1 MAKPIGIIRTFVQ
14 HPNAANL
21 LMMVMILIGL
31 FSAFQLNRQVFPT
44 FGLDAVSIN
53 ILWPGASAEDVDRNI
68 LEVIEPEIRFVDGV
82 KEINGFAMESGGG
95 FFIRFNEG
103 TNMARAFSDLE
114 NGVRR
119 VEGQLPQDIE
129 RPVINQV
136 ELMEPVSRVAL
147 SGPFSEAALKSIAKE
162 MRDELLAA
170 GVDKVGFIG
179 DRDPEIRIDVDPS
192 ILRQFDLQLSDI
204 AERVRDSSIDVPAG
218 SVEGGF
224 SRQIRSLGLARTVDA
239 VGDIEIK
246 ARGTGEKTYLRDI
259 ANIQDGFDENQPG
272 GFFAGRQAITLQI
285 MRSTDTDSIDAARI
299 VDEYLAKKK
308 ATLPDTLSVF
318 HYQKQSVF
326 VEDRVNLMVRNGL
339 GGLAIVLVILYIFLN
354 GRLAFWVAAGIPVA
368 MLATFGFMLAADQS
382 FNMVSLMALFMTLGI
397 IVDDAIVV
405 GEHAATRKEMGLPA
419 VEAAESGAMRMF
431 PPVLASSL
439 TTIVAFLPVLMITDQ
454 MGQFMAV
461 LPTVVVAVILAS
473 LVECFLILPG
483 HMRSAMTHTKVK
495 TAGFRVSFNRR
506 FNEFRDTT
514 FRNFVDKCYQAR
526 YMTVAVAIS
535 GLIVG
540 QGMIA
545 GGHVPFVHFP
555 TAESEYLI
563 ANIKMAPGIPR
574 EKTLETL
581 QELDRALREAESE
594 LTGGEGALVRAT
606 FGTIGRSME
615 GNSWQELNAD
625 NLAGLWVELAEA
637 DLRDIRNPEVLEA
650 WRGKIK
656 EIAGLERL
664 TIAEQAG
671 GPGGGRPIDIRLS
684 GGDISTLKA
693 AALDVRALLARFPG
707 LIEIDDNLPYG
718 KEEMIIE
725 LTPKGQAMGF
735 TTASVSSQVRS
746 ASEGL
751 IAKRFPRDGEE
762 NKVRIQYPEGT
773 FSAQA
778 LRELYIRSPQGI
790 QVPLLEVV
798 RIDPGQGFAR
808 FQRYNGKVEVAV
820 QSDIV
825 RSQANLTL
833 LLSTL
838 PAEGLDAIAEK
849 HNIEYRF
856 GGEAEDQG
864 RSLQELGQG
873 AMLALAM
880 IYIILAWVLGSY
892 SRPILV
898 MAIIP
903 FGLVGAVLGHL
914 VLGYSLSMMSLV
926 GLLGLMGILVNDS
939 IILVTTIQE
948 RNKLGEAWESAVVTG
963 SQDRLRAVVLTS
975 LTTIG
980 GLTPLMFET
989 SMQAQF
995 LKPMAITMVFGIG
1008 VATFIVLIVLPALLG
1023 ILEDGRVN
1031 IPRAFRWLRD
1041 RAIWLWKLLS
1051 DQLSS
1056 PKGGA

>member
-21 LMMVMILIGL
+21 LMMIMILIGL

-53 ILWPGASAEDVDRNI
+53 IIWPGASAEDVDRNI

-103 TNMARAFSDLE
+103 TNMARAFSDVE

-218 SVEGGF
+218 SVEGVF

-259 ANIQDGFDENQPG
+259 ANIADGFDENQPG

-308 ATLPDTLSVF
+308 ATLPDSLSVF
-318 HYQKQSVF
+318 HYQKQAVF

-382 FNMVSLMALFMTLGI
+382 FNMVSLMALIMTLGI

-514 FRNFVDKCYQAR
+514 FRNFVEKCYQAR
-526 YMTVAVAIS
+526 YMTVAVAIA

-563 ANIKMAPGIPR
+563 ANIKMAPGTPR

-581 QELDRALREAESE
+581 QELDRALREAERE

-650 WRGKIK
+650 WRSKIK
-656 EIAGLERL
+656 EIAGVERL

-684 GGDISTLKA
+684 GGDIATLKA
-693 AALDVRALLARFPG
+693 AALDVRELLARFPG

-718 KEEMIIE
+718 KEEMIID
-725 LTPKGQAMGF
+725 LTPKGMAMGF
-735 TTASVSSQVRS
+735 TTASVSSQVRG

-778 LRELYIRSPQGI
+778 LRELYIRSPQGV

-825 RSQANLTL
+825 RSEANLTL

-838 PAEGLDAIAEK
+838 PSEGLDAIAEK

-1031 IPRAFRWLRD
+1031 IPRAFRWLWNRV
-1041 RAIWLWKLLS
+1041 IWLWKLVS
-1051 DQLSS
+1051 EQLSS

>member
-1 MAKPIGIIRTFVQ
+1 MAKSIGIIRTFVQ

-382 FNMVSLMALFMTLGI
+382 FNMVSLMALIMTLGI

-563 ANIKMAPGIPR
+563 ANIKMAPGTPR

-581 QELDRALREAESE
+581 QELDRALREAERE

-880 IYIILAWVLGSY
+880 IYIVLAWVLGSY

-1031 IPRAFRWLRD
+1031 IPLAFRWLRD
-1041 RAIWLWKLLS
+1041 RAILLWKLVS